1 MTNESSDWF
10 EKYQRTGRVTLKTLE
25 EAMAACKQAREG
37 TERYLLAH
45 AVWVGHALREIEKAR
60 TTSQAR
66 EVYYRAPQGTLAES
80 TAIAKWDDLAAA
92 QVRLARSYEEASQA
106 RALCRSGSKAGKTS
120 VGVVADFA
128 KREIQKAKTAKAF
141 ARLFALI
148 EDRHAYDERKLLQ
161 EAWDGIA
168 TKLLESVSTIEE
180 AYEIFENCAEGSHL
194 QKVAGLRMDDFYE
207 GERPH
212 GVGCVYLPGDTT
224 GAAIIGLY
232 DSEREKIRVDYP
244 NIFNAS

>member
-1 MTNESSDWF
+1 MINESSDWF

-66 EVYYRAPQGTLAES
+66 EVYYRAPQGTHAGS

-106 RALCRSGSKAGKTS
+106 RALCRSGSKAKKTS
-120 VGVVADFA
+120 VGVVAEFA
-128 KREIQKAKTAKAF
+128 QREIQKAKTTKAF
-141 ARLFALI
+141 ARLFVLMEGRDAWS
-148 EDRHAYDERKLLQ
+148 ERKLLQ
-161 EAWDGIA
+161 EAWDGIVI
-168 TKLLESVSTIEE
+168 KLLEKVTTIEE
-180 AYEIFENCAEGSHL
+180 AYEIYKNCAHGSHL
-194 QKVAGLRMDDFYE
+194 QKVSGLRMDDFYE

-212 GVGCVYLPGDTT
+212 SASCVYLPGDT
-224 GAAIIGLY
+224 ARADDIDLY
-232 DSEREKIRVDYP
+232 NSEREKIRADYP
-244 NIFNAS
+244 NIFSVS